1 MSIIWKPL
9 VAGTLLTA
17 TADLYYTATG
27 SNVTAT
33 ITQAS
38 LYNKTAAAV
47 DVFIYLVP
55 SGGSAGDPTT
65 VVKKNVAAGAS
76 ASVPELIDHK
86 LANGGKIYAKG
97 LDVSLTISGAEHA

>member
-1 MSIIWKPL
+1 MSIQWKPL
-9 VAGTLLTA
+9 VEGTLLTA

-27 SNVTAT
+27 ANVTAT

-47 DVFIYLVP
+47 DVFLYLVP
-55 SGGSAGDPTT
+55 NGGSASDATT

-76 ASVPELIDHK
+76 EPVPELVDHK
-86 LANGGKIYAKG
+86 LANGGMIYAKG
-97 LDVSLTISGAEHA
+97 LDVALTVSGAEHS